1 VLSLLATIR
10 LLYSAWSQVLC
21 EANANSTVISAIQ
34 RALQTQGYYSG
45 AIDGALGRQTYAA
58 VERFQTARGLSTGG
72 LTLTTV
78 EALGVDWRSMV
89 TGTSGVTRSGFTS
102 GGTVTGSTTGFT
114 SGTTVTTT
122 TSTSSG
128 GSYTI
133 NADATV
139 TDASGVMIGRL
150 DGNGNVVNSAGQIIV
165 RGVQG
170 TSGSFSGGSLGG
182 GSLGGGTLNGGTVT
196 GGTVTGSTTT
206 RSGGGTSSRLLNRAV
221 QGTSGGGSVL
231 GSGSS
236 SSSSTGGIS
245 AGDFQVRADGMVIS
259 RSTGAVIGRV
269 DASGNILNA
278 AGTVIGR
285 ATPQN

>member
-1 VLSLLATIR
+1 M
-10 LLYSAWSQVLC
+10 
-21 EANANSTVISAIQ
+21 NSTVISAIQ

-102 GGTVTGSTTGFT
+102 GGT
-114 SGTTVTTT
+114 
-122 TSTSSG
+122 
-128 GSYTI
+128 
-133 NADATV
+133 
-139 TDASGVMIGRL
+139 IGRL